1 MQGFQQKKLRKFLL
15 DKVCFYSDY
24 FKENNCFDLTDL
36 HNNRDNF
43 LYFLHELK
51 VKLINEGIEISTQD
65 ICPTNLA
72 KLIICNEMPLAKLK
86 DTFPTY
92 LVIWESEVINPNN
105 WIQKDHATFKK
116 IFTWNDELVDNKK
129 YFKINFTHKFPESRV
144 TFRNGLSPF
153 NSKKLCS
160 LIAGNKKV
168 NHPLEL
174 YSEREKT
181 IRWFEQN
188 TNNEFDFY
196 GIGWQ
201 KHTSSNRLLR
211 ALLSKMSFLNT
222 LFPPSYPSYKG
233 PVDSKKATLNNYK
246 FAICYENAQLIPG
259 YITEKIFDCFFAGC
273 IPIYWGAPNVTDH
286 IPANCF
292 IDRRKFNS
300 HEELYHYISNM
311 SEVEYS
317 VILSNIEDYLFS
329 EQSTPYRAETFAK
342 TIVKHVLA
350 DLK

>member
-1 MQGFQQKKLRKFLL
+1 MKASLVIDYHLNNKIFDVSDRSVNRDDYAYSIWLLKQKCKSVNIELSTCDINKLS
-15 DKVCFYSDY
+15 DSDMAFY
-24 FKENNCFDLTDL
+24 FDLPKHEEKVETEIAYL
-36 HNNRDNF
+36 F
-43 LYFLHELK
+43 LF
-51 VKLINEGIEISTQD
+51 
-65 ICPTNLA
+65 
-72 KLIICNEMPLAKLK
+72 
-86 DTFPTY
+86 
-92 LVIWESEVINPNN
+92 ESEVIKLNN
-105 WIQKDHATFKK
+105 WEKLNHNQYSKV
-116 IFTWNDELVDNKK
+116 FTWNDELVDNKK
-129 YFKINFTHKFPESRV
+129 YFKINFTHKFPESREAH
-144 TFRNGLSPF
+144 RSNQKKIA
-153 NSKKLCS
+153 SKKLCT

-222 LFPPSYPSYKG
+222 LFPLSYPSYKG